1 MTATPATT
9 PESPVYSTM
18 TVDLQRVDDAFHF
31 EAKGVA
37 GVTLDIDGSTDI
49 GGHNAGARP
58 MEMLLMGLA
67 GCSAI
72 DVIVILNKQK
82 QIIDDF
88 AIRVQGQ
95 REQGATPAPF
105 KSIHIEYRL
114 QGDLD
119 EAKVRRAI
127 DLSMDKYCSATAQ
140 LRPTA
145 DITWSL
151 LLNQAA

>member
-1 MTATPATT
+1 MTTAPATPT
-9 PESPVYSTM
+9 YDTM
-18 TVDLQRVDDAFHF
+18 TVDLNRVDDAFHF
-31 EAKGVA
+31 AATGVA
-37 GVTLDIDGSTDI
+37 GVTLDIDGSVDI

-67 GCSAI
+67 SCSAI

-82 QIIDDF
+82 QVIRDF
-88 AIRVQGQ
+88 RMKADGQ
-95 REQGATPAPF
+95 REHGANPAPF
-105 KSIHIEYRL
+105 KTIHL
-114 QGDLD
+114 TFQLAGDLD

-145 DITWSL
+145 EITWEL
-151 LLNQAA
+151 EIMA

>member
-1 MTATPATT
+1 MKTTDATAVAPT
-9 PESPVYSTM
+9 YNTM
-18 TVDLQRVDDAFHF
+18 TVDLVRVDDAFHF
-31 EAKGVA
+31 AATGVSN
-37 GVTLDIDGSTDI
+37 VTVDIDGSTDI

-82 QIIDDF
+82 QVIDDF
-88 AIRVQGQ
+88 KIQVRGQ
-95 REQGATPAPF
+95 REAGATPAPF
-105 KSIHIEYRL
+105 NSIHIEYRL
-114 QGDLD
+114 KGSLD

-145 DITWSL
+145 DISWSL
-151 LLNQAA
+151 VLEN